1 MSDRLLAQVNQ
12 SDHGDFARSR
22 VASATIVILP
32 VGRLARGLLAAA
44 LILSAAVAGF
54 RLSAGPD
61 SVDALFLGS
70 GEAEA
75 ETAFVDLPEVIVNL
89 HPESRSRYL
98 KIALTL
104 EVPAGQRARA
114 LAAEP
119 QMMNAMQEFL
129 RGLDDEDLSGSAG
142 LSRLREELARRLRL
156 VSGDVDVADVLLRNL
171 LTQ

>member
-1 MSDRLLAQVNQ
+1 MSDRLLVQESQNGD
-12 SDHGDFARSR
+12 DHLIHPKIT
-22 VASATIVILP
+22 SAAVVILP
-32 VGRLARGLLAAA
+32 VGRLARSALAAV
-44 LILSAAVAGF
+44 LILSAAAAGF

-61 SVDALFLGS
+61 SVDMLFS
-70 GEAEA
+70 GGDETEAG
-75 ETAFVDLPEVIVNL
+75 TVFVDLPEVIVNL
-89 HPESRSRYL
+89 HPESRSRFL

-119 QMMNAMQEFL
+119 QMMNAVQEFL
-129 RGLDDEDLSGSAG
+129 RGLDDEDLSGSAS

-156 VSGDVDVADVLLRNL
+156 VSGDVDVTDVLLRNL